1 MGSLPTALRGLG
13 LQHLHRPGRLR
24 ENNRAENSHLPIR
37 KHERQQRGF
46 KSKASA
52 QRFLTT
58 QASIYNTFYT
68 ARHLI
73 SRRTLKS
80 FRVAAHDVWSR
91 ETCA

>member
-1 MGSLPTALRGLG
+1 MQSTALAAGTG
-13 LQHLHRPGRLR
+13 
-24 ENNRAENSHLPIR
+24 
-37 KHERQQRGF
+37 
-46 KSKASA
+46 
-52 QRFLTT
+52 

-80 FRVAAHDVWSR
+80 FRAAALDVWSR

>member
-1 MGSLPTALRGLG
+1 VRELG
-13 LQHLHRPGRLR
+13 LEHLHHPGRLR

-37 KHERQQRGF
+37 KQERQQMGF
-46 KSKASA
+46 KSIRSA

-58 QASIYNTFYT
+58 HAAIYNTFYT

-80 FRVAAHDVWSR
+80 FRVEAQQVWSQ